1 MASTTSYAP
10 GRPREARVDAA
21 VREAVVALLAEVGYA
36 GTTIGRIAAR
46 AGVGRGALYRRW
58 RSKPELV
65 FAAAV
70 HAVELPEPEDTG
82 SLEGD
87 LVALAHHIWALAS
100 SDAARAALPAMAL
113 ELRGDPALAGTLEA
127 RLFAAERAYLET
139 IFARARGRGELGE
152 DAADAELVRLLLV
165 GPLLHALLFSPGRA
179 VDPAA
184 VARAVARGLAR

>member
-1 MASTTSYAP
+1 MSATVIQPP

-21 VREAVVALLAEVGYA
+21 VREAVAGLLAEVGYA
-36 GTTIGRIAAR
+36 GTTIARIAAR

-70 HAVELPEPEDTG
+70 HAVELPEPDDTG
-82 SLEGD
+82 TLEGD
-87 LVALAHHIWALAS
+87 LVALAGHIWALAS
-100 SDAARAALPAMAL
+100 TEAARAALPAMAL
-113 ELRGDPALAGTLEA
+113 ELRGDPALAGALED
-127 RLFAAERAYLET
+127 RLFAAERAYLEA
-139 IFARARGRGELGE
+139 IFARAAARGELPAGG
-152 DAADAELVRLLLV
+152 ADAELVRLLLV

-184 VARAVARGLAR
+184 VGRAVARGLAG

>member
-1 MASTTSYAP
+1 MTATTSYTA
-10 GRPREARVDAA
+10 GRPREARIDAA
-21 VREAVVALLAEVGYA
+21 VRDAVVGLLAESGYA

-70 HAVELPEPEDTG
+70 HGVALPEPDDTG

-87 LVALAHHIWALAS
+87 LVALAHRIAALAGT
-100 SDAARAALPAMAL
+100 DAARAAMPAVAL
-113 ELRGDPALAGTLEA
+113 ELQGDAALAGALEE

-139 IFARARGRGELGE
+139 IFARARERGELDE

-165 GPLLHALLFSPGRA
+165 GPLLHALLFSPGTA
-179 VDPAA
+179 VDPAR
-184 VARAVARGLAR
+184 VARAVARGLGR